1 MGGEVHGEV
10 LVLEVYVD
18 RLDPALQWHD
28 DLLLDAGETELVVD
42 LQDPLD
48 DKHVD
53 DGFQV
58 VVELGLKQQ
67 HLELLNVL
75 QPTMQQRLVDE
86 VLELLIAQ
94 FFIHDRNDLLVLL
107 LQQRP
112 EKYNQLSL
120 VSKQDVLA

>member
-1 MGGEVHGEV
+1 M
-10 LVLEVYVD
+10 
-18 RLDPALQWHD
+18 
-28 DLLLDAGETELVVD
+28 
-42 LQDPLD
+42 
-48 DKHVD
+48 
-53 DGFQV
+53 

-75 QPTMQQRLVDE
+75 QPTMQQRLVDK

-112 EKYNQLSL
+112 EKYDQLSL